1 MRWQFICGGMALL
14 AAASGHGPASGATA
28 TGHGSGYHLVKKVPL
43 AGNDGWDYLTLDA
56 PSHRLFIA
64 HGTHVLVIDV
74 DRDEQVGDIPDT
86 PGVHGVALAP
96 ALNRGFTSNGR
107 ADTATIFDRHTLRTV
122 GHVTTGNNPDAIL
135 YDPVSRRVFTMNGRS
150 DDITALAAAD
160 GSVAGTIA
168 LGGRPEFAVTDGTGR
183 VYVNL
188 EDRSEVV
195 ALDARSLRV
204 VHRWPLA
211 PCEEPTGLAID
222 ATHGRLFAGCHNRT
236 MAVVDTGSGRV
247 VATIPIGEG
256 VDATRF
262 DAGTGLI
269 FASCGDGTL
278 TVAHEDAPD
287 TYTVVDVVT
296 TQRGART
303 MELDPVTHR
312 IYLVAA
318 DYAAAPAAD
327 APRPPIVPNSF
338 VLLVYGR

>member
-1 MRWQFICGGMALL
+1 
-14 AAASGHGPASGATA
+14 
-28 TGHGSGYHLVKKVPL
+28 
-43 AGNDGWDYLTLDA
+43 
-56 PSHRLFIA
+56 
-64 HGTHVLVIDV
+64 
-74 DRDEQVGDIPDT
+74 
-86 PGVHGVALAP
+86 
-96 ALNRGFTSNGR
+96 
-107 ADTATIFDRHTLRTV
+107 
-122 GHVTTGNNPDAIL
+122 
-135 YDPVSRRVFTMNGRS
+135 
-150 DDITALAAAD
+150 
-160 GSVAGTIA
+160 
-168 LGGRPEFAVTDGTGR
+168 
-183 VYVNL
+183 
-188 EDRSEVV
+188 
-195 ALDARSLRV
+195 
-204 VHRWPLA
+204 
-211 PCEEPTGLAID
+211 
-222 ATHGRLFAGCHNRT
+222 

-312 IYLVAA
+312 LYLVAA
-318 DYAAAPAAD
+318 DYAAAPAGD

>member
-1 MRWQFICGGMALL
+1 MAVR
-14 AAASGHGPASGATA
+14 TRQ
-28 TGHGSGYHLVKKVPL
+28 
-43 AGNDGWDYLTLDA
+43 
-56 PSHRLFIA
+56 PSSIA
-64 HGTHVLVIDV
+64 I
-74 DRDEQVGDIPDT
+74 R
-86 PGVHGVALAP
+86 
-96 ALNRGFTSNGR
+96 S
-107 ADTATIFDRHTLRTV
+107 RTV
-122 GHVTTGNNPDAIL
+122 GHVATGNNPDAIL
-135 YDPVSRRVFTMNGRS
+135 FDPVSGRVFTMNGRS
-150 DDITALAAAD
+150 DDITAFAAAD

-183 VYVNL
+183 VFVNL

-204 VHRWPLA
+204 AHRWPLA

-269 FASCGDGTL
+269 FAPCGDGTL

-287 TYTVVDVVT
+287 TYTVVAPGLREVDLSPVS
-296 TQRGART
+296 RGAPATCRG
-303 MELDPVTHR
+303 
-312 IYLVAA
+312 
-318 DYAAAPAAD
+318 APGRSGAERWRPSP
-327 APRPPIVPNSF
+327 AP
-338 VLLVYGR
+338 GRAGSSPG

>member
-1 MRWQFICGGMALL
+1 LTLARAGRACRSGERKVGDDGVRAALEGDEQRKRIALL
-14 AAASGHGPASGATA
+14 LRRGTQHAGERLLRGRARRRAIAAAHLARDHG
-28 TGHGSGYHLVKKVPL
+28 
-43 AGNDGWDYLTLDA
+43 
-56 PSHRLFIA
+56 
-64 HGTHVLVIDV
+64 
-74 DRDEQVGDIPDT
+74 
-86 PGVHGVALAP
+86 
-96 ALNRGFTSNGR
+96 
-107 ADTATIFDRHTLRTV
+107 
-122 GHVTTGNNPDAIL
+122 
-135 YDPVSRRVFTMNGRS
+135 
-150 DDITALAAAD
+150 
-160 GSVAGTIA
+160 
-168 LGGRPEFAVTDGTGR
+168 
-183 VYVNL
+183 
-188 EDRSEVV
+188 EVV

-204 VHRWPLA
+204 VHRWPLT

-236 MAVVDTGSGRV
+236 MAVVDTGSGRL

-312 IYLVAA
+312 VYLVTA
-318 DYAAAPAAD
+318 DYAVAAAGD
-327 APRPPIVPNSF
+327 APRQRPTTVPNSF